1 MNIFEYD
8 GEEFDKR
15 LDELFN
21 SIDKEKLKRELVE
34 CGLEIETQVY
44 SAKHQDFFETL
55 DDFENVEEISKI
67 EIEDSF
73 IEKNKKSINEGKE
86 GKEWKEELALAA

>member
-21 SIDKEKLKRELVE
+21 SIDKEQLKRELVE

-44 SAKHQDFFETL
+44 SAKHQDFFEEL
-55 DDFENVEEISKI
+55 NDFENVEEISKI

-73 IEKNKKSINEGKE
+73 IEKNKKLTNEGKE
-86 GKEWKEELALAA
+86 GKEWKEELASAA